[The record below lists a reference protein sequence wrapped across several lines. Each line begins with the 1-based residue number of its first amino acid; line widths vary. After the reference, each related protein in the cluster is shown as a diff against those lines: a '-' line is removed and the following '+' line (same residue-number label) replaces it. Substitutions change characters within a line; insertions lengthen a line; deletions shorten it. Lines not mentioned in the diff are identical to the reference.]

1 MIFRLPRW
9 RVRVTLAYAVPAF
22 ALLACM
28 PVCAQYKVV
37 GPDGKITYTDRAPN
51 VAEGR
56 VTALG
61 AHNAPAAPDA
71 ELPFE
76 LRQVAS
82 RYPVTLYSASGAC
95 EPCELG
101 RALLRQRGIPY
112 TEKQV
117 MSADDSDALEKLS
130 GARDAPTLMIGSQV
144 VRGMAADLWNS
155 YLDAAGY
162 PRESKLPAT
171 YQYRA
176 ATPIVERREAAATSA
191 PPRIS
196 DETRPLERA
205 PVRSGGIQF

>member
-1 MIFRLPRW
+1 MIFRLLRW
-9 RVRVTLAYAVPAF
+9 RARVVLAHAVPTLALLICVPAF
-22 ALLACM
+22 A
-28 PVCAQYKVV
+28 QFKVI
-37 GPDGKITYTDRAPN
+37 GPDGKVTYTDRAPN
-51 VAEGR
+51 VTEGR

-61 AHNAPAAPDA
+61 AHNAPAAAEA
-71 ELPFE
+71 ELPLE

-82 RYPVTLYSASGAC
+82 RYPVTLYSTSGAC
-95 EPCELG
+95 EPCEMG

-117 MSADDSDALEKLS
+117 VSADDSDALEKLT

-162 PRESKLPAT
+162 PSVSKLPAS

-176 ATPIVERREAAATSA
+176 ATPIVERREAAAPA
-191 PPRIS
+191 PPRRIS
-196 DETRPLERA
+196 DESRPIERA

>member
-9 RVRVTLAYAVPAF
+9 RARFVLAHAVPAL
-22 ALLACM
+22 ALLVCVPA
-28 PVCAQYKVV
+28 CAQFKVV
-37 GPDGKITYTDRAPN
+37 GPDGKVTYSDRAPN
-51 VAEGR
+51 VGEGR

-61 AHNAPAAPDA
+61 GHNAPAAAEA

-82 RYPVTLYSASGAC
+82 RYPVTLYSTSGAC
-95 EPCELG
+95 EPCEMG

-117 MSADDSDALEKLS
+117 VSADDSDALEKLT
-130 GARDAPTLMIGSQV
+130 GARDAPTLTIGSQV

-162 PRESKLPAT
+162 PRESKLPAS

-176 ATPIVERREAAATSA
+176 ATPIVERREAAAAA
-191 PPRIS
+191 PPRRIG
-196 DETRPLERA
+196 DESRPLERA